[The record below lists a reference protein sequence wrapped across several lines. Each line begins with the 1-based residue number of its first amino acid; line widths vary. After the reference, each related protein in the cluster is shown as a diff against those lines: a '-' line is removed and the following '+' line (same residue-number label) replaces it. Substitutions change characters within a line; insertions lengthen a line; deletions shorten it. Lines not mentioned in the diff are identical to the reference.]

1 MLDNI
6 NRRFKMSDY
15 KLLSVGND
23 AKTIKGNGD
32 EYMTA
37 ILYMKSYKTFIEE
50 LGKTVNP
57 CAFAE
62 QASCHEGCL
71 VSAGRGKM
79 HNVQS
84 ARERKLIQFYT
95 NRTQFMADLQDDIDK
110 FTKRCLKNGQQ
121 PCVRLNGTTDI
132 MWEKFGIIQD
142 NPLVQFYDYT
152 KIYTRVYKELPSNY
166 HLTLSYSEANMDY
179 AKNIAK
185 ACRDT
190 GTNMAVVFTEVNP
203 QSSYMGMEVIDG
215 DRDDLRFKDKKGVI
229 IGLKAKGDARHDTS
243 GFVIG
248 NAA

>member
-1 MLDNI
+1 
-6 NRRFKMSDY
+6 MSDY
-15 KLLSVGND
+15 KLLSVGAD

-95 NRTQFMADLQDDIDK
+95 NRTQFMSDLQDDIDK

-142 NPLVQFYDYT
+142 NFLVQFYDYT
-152 KIYTRVYKELPSNY
+152 KIYTRVYKDLPSNY

-179 AKNIAK
+179 AKNIDK
-185 ACRDT
+185 ACTDT
-190 GTNMAVVFTEVNP
+190 GVSMAVVFDLRWLGELPDTYLGR
-203 QSSYMGMEVIDG
+203 QVIDG
-215 DRDDLRFKDKKGVI
+215 DKDDLRFLDPTNVVV
-229 IGLKAKGDARHDTS
+229 GLKAKGDAKHDTS
-243 GFVIG
+243 GFVIRKV
-248 NAA
+248 A

>member
-1 MLDNI
+1 
-6 NRRFKMSDY
+6 MSDY
-15 KLLSVGND
+15 KLLSVGAD

-95 NRTQFMADLQDDIDK
+95 NRTQFMSDLQDDIDK

-152 KIYTRVYKELPSNY
+152 KIYTRVYKDLPSNY

-179 AKNIAK
+179 AKKIDE
-185 ACRDT
+185 ACTDT
-190 GTNMAVVFTEVNP
+190 GTSMAVVFEGELPDTYLGR
-203 QSSYMGMEVIDG
+203 QVIDG
-215 DRDDLRFKDKKGVI
+215 DKDDLRFLDPTNVVV
-229 IGLKAKGDARHDTS
+229 GLKAKGDAKHDTS
-243 GFVIG
+243 GFVIRKV
-248 NAA
+248 A

>member
-1 MLDNI
+1 
-6 NRRFKMSDY
+6 MSDY
-15 KLLSVGND
+15 KLLSVGAD

-71 VSAGRGKM
+71 ISAGRGKM

-84 ARERKLIQFYT
+84 ARERKLILFYV
-95 NRTQFMADLQDDIDK
+95 NRKLFMEMLQDDIDK

-121 PCVRLNGTTDI
+121 PCIRLNGTTDI

-152 KIYTRVYKELPSNY
+152 KIYTRVYKDLPSNY

-179 AKNIAK
+179 AKNIDK
-185 ACRDT
+185 ACTDT
-190 GTNMAVVFTEVNP
+190 GVSMAVVFDLRWLGELPDTYLGR
-203 QSSYMGMEVIDG
+203 QVIDG
-215 DRDDLRFKDKKGVI
+215 DKDDLRFLDPTNVVV
-229 IGLKAKGDARHDTS
+229 GLKAKCDAKHDTS
-243 GFVIG
+243 GFVIRKV
-248 NAA
+248 A

>member
-1 MLDNI
+1 
-6 NRRFKMSDY
+6 MSDY
-15 KLLSVGND
+15 KLLSVGAD

-37 ILYMKSYKTFIEE
+37 IVYMKSYKTYIEE

-84 ARERKLIQFYT
+84 ARERKLILFYV
-95 NRTQFMADLQDDIDK
+95 NRKLFMEMLQEDMTK

-132 MWEKFGIIQD
+132 MWEKFGIMEA

-152 KIYTRVYKELPSNY
+152 KIYTRVYKDLPSNY
-166 HLTLSYSEANMDY
+166 HLTLSYSEANMSY
-179 AKNIAK
+179 ANNIDK
-185 ACRDT
+185 ACTDT
-190 GTNMAVVFTEVNP
+190 NTSMAVVFEGELPDTYLCR
-203 QSSYMGMEVIDG
+203 QVIDG
-215 DRDDLRFKDKKGVI
+215 DKDDLRFLDPTNVVV
-229 IGLKAKGDARHDTS
+229 GLKAKGDAKHDTS
-243 GFVIG
+243 GFVIRKV
-248 NAA
+248 A

>member
-1 MLDNI
+1 
-6 NRRFKMSDY
+6 MSDY
-15 KLLSVGND
+15 KLLSVGAD

-95 NRTQFMADLQDDIDK
+95 NRTQFMSDLQDDIDK

-152 KIYTRVYKELPSNY
+152 KIYTRVYKDLPSNY
-166 HLTLSYSEANMDY
+166 HLTLSYSEASMDY
-179 AKNIAK
+179 AKKINL
-185 ACRDT
+185 ACADT
-190 GTNMAVVFTEVNP
+190 GVSMAVVFDLRWLGELPDTYLGR
-203 QSSYMGMEVIDG
+203 QVIDG
-215 DRDDLRFKDKKGVI
+215 DKDDLRFLDPTNVVV
-229 IGLKAKGDARHDTS
+229 GLKAKGDAKHDTS
-243 GFVIG
+243 GFVIRKV
-248 NAA
+248 A

>member
-1 MLDNI
+1 
-6 NRRFKMSDY
+6 MSDY

-95 NRTQFMADLQDDIDK
+95 NRTQFMSDLQDDIDK

-152 KIYTRVYKELPSNY
+152 KIYTRVYKDLPSNY

-179 AKNIAK
+179 AKNIDK
-185 ACRDT
+185 ACTDT
-190 GTNMAVVFTEVNP
+190 GVSMAVVFDLRWLGELPDTYLGR
-203 QSSYMGMEVIDG
+203 QVIDG
-215 DRDDLRFKDKKGVI
+215 DKDDLRFLDPTNVVV
-229 IGLKAKGDARHDTS
+229 GLKAKGDAKHDTS
-243 GFVIG
+243 GFVIRKV
-248 NAA
+248 A

>member
-1 MLDNI
+1 
-6 NRRFKMSDY
+6 MSDY
-15 KLLSVGND
+15 KLLSVGAD

-84 ARERKLIQFYT
+84 ARERKLILFYV
-95 NRTQFMADLQDDIDK
+95 NRKLFMEMLQDDIDK

-121 PCVRLNGTTDI
+121 PCIRLNGTTDI

-142 NPLVQFYDYT
+142 NFLVQFYDYT
-152 KIYTRVYKELPSNY
+152 KIYTRVYKDLPSNY

-179 AKNIAK
+179 AKNIDK
-185 ACRDT
+185 ACTDT
-190 GTNMAVVFTEVNP
+190 GVSMAVVFDLRWLVELPDTYLGR
-203 QSSYMGMEVIDG
+203 QVIDG
-215 DRDDLRFKDKKGVI
+215 DKDDLRFLDPTNVVV
-229 IGLKAKGDARHDTS
+229 GLKAKGDAKHDTS
-243 GFVIG
+243 GFVIRKV
-248 NAA
+248 A

>member
-1 MLDNI
+1 
-6 NRRFKMSDY
+6 MSDY

-79 HNVQS
+79 NSVQS

-95 NRTQFMADLQDDIDK
+95 NRKLFMEILQEDMTK
-110 FTKRCLKNGQQ
+110 FTKRCLRM
-121 PCVRLNGTTDI
+121 V
-132 MWEKFGIIQD
+132 
-142 NPLVQFYDYT
+142 
-152 KIYTRVYKELPSNY
+152 SN
-166 HLTLSYSEANMDY
+166 HALD
-179 AKNIAK
+179 
-185 ACRDT
+185 
-190 GTNMAVVFTEVNP
+190 
-203 QSSYMGMEVIDG
+203 
-215 DRDDLRFKDKKGVI
+215 
-229 IGLKAKGDARHDTS
+229 
-243 GFVIG
+243 
-248 NAA
+248 